1 MRPFHR
7 TYPAK
12 AAPLPRKAVTC
23 SCRGL
28 VSINRRAP
36 AAMSERGERG
46 WAKLYLT
53 RRVKG
58 RSLARARVPDYNART
73 WFLIRR
79 RMSVVGFAEMCIASC
94 CIEEVYA
101 RWFIALSRDAKVA
114 AWFTI
119 PRNLLE
125 NLPRR
130 K

>member
-1 MRPFHR
+1 VKEV
-7 TYPAK
+7 K
-12 AAPLPRKAVTC
+12 AATAVYGVRATLQRAQSVILDATVSSDLSGQGRTTSEKSHDLFVPR
-23 SCRGL
+23 SRFY
-28 VSINRRAP
+28 RRAP

-94 CIEEVYA
+94 CIEEVCA
-101 RWFIALSRDAKVA
+101 R
-114 AWFTI
+114 
-119 PRNLLE
+119 
-125 NLPRR
+125 
-130 K
+130 